1 MWEENYLKKQDA
13 TLMTRERELR
23 ENLRRE
29 RDMEIETVIQKLE
42 KETAASKEETERAAE
57 SRIK

>member
-1 MWEENYLKKQDA
+1 MWEENYLKKQE
-13 TLMTRERELR
+13 TILMTREREMR
-23 ENLRRE
+23 ESLRRE

-42 KETAASKEETERAAE
+42 KETAAARDETERGAE

>member
-1 MWEENYLKKQDA
+1 
-13 TLMTRERELR
+13 MTRERELR